1 MNIQLKS
8 KNVNLRLV
16 EESDAQFILELRLND
31 SLNRYLSTVDDN
43 LSKQIKWIN
52 NYKKRETQK
61 EEFYFIIENKKNE
74 LIGSVRLYDFL
85 ENSFSWGSWILNN
98 KKSPTSAIESALLVY
113 QFGFNDLSFQ
123 KSHFEVMKKNKNV
136 ISFHE
141 KWGAQRTGE
150 NTDYIFFEITNKA
163 VEKIRQ
169 KFNKIL

>member
-123 KSHFEVMKKNKNV
+123 KSHFEM
-136 ISFHE
+136 
-141 KWGAQRTGE
+141 R
-150 NTDYIFFEITNKA
+150 
-163 VEKIRQ
+163 
-169 KFNKIL
+169 L